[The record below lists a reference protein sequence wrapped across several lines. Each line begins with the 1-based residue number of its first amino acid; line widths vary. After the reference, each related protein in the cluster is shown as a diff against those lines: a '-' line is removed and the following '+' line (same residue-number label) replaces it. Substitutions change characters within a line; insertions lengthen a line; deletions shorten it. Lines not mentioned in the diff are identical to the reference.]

1 MPPFPKKPTTD
12 RPEGDR
18 PARPAGPPRGDRP
31 AGPPRGDRP
40 AGAPR
45 GDRPERGPRPEG
57 RQGDDRAPR
66 AEAGAEGATGAEG
79 EDAANLRRNEDGS
92 ITIGESGIESVKP
105 AILRKVG
112 PGVKPDA
119 RYQSLLVAKFINC
132 LMHDGK
138 KSTAEQLFYGALEQI
153 AEKLKIDPL
162 KVFDTALQNAKP
174 MVEVR
179 SKRVG
184 GANYQVPVQVK
195 AKRQQTLAIR
205 WILEAVRTRK
215 GRPTA
220 EKLSQEL
227 IDCYNKTGA
236 TITKRD
242 NTIKM
247 AEANKA
253 FSHFA

>member
-1 MPPFPKKPTTD
+1 MPPFPKKPTSD
-12 RPEGDR
+12 RPEGDRPPRPEGDR

-31 AGPPRGDRP
+31 AGG
-40 AGAPR
+40 PR

-57 RQGDDRAPR
+57 RPSAHDDRGP
-66 AEAGAEGATGAEG
+66 AGELGADGAG
-79 EDAANLRRNEDGS
+79 EDAANVRRNDDGS
-92 ITIGESGIESVKP
+92 ITIGESGIESSKP
-105 AILRKVG
+105 VIQRKVG
-112 PGVKPDA
+112 PGVKPDG
-119 RYQSLLVAKFINC
+119 RYQSLLVSKFINC
-132 LMHDGK
+132 LMLDGK
-138 KSTAEQLFYGALEQI
+138 KSTAEQIFYGALEQI

-162 KVFDTALQNAKP
+162 KVFDTALMNAKP

-195 AKRQQTLAIR
+195 NKRQQTLAIR

-220 EKLSQEL
+220 EKLCQEL

-236 TITKRD
+236 TITKRE
-242 NTIKM
+242 NVHRM